1 VTATVRLTLTGGE
14 KLRARLRDLAGRL
27 GRKKAVRVGFFESA
41 TYLTG
46 RRGPAR
52 RVADVAAYNEFG
64 SPAAGRPPRPFF
76 RMTVA
81 RGRGHWGSDLGKILR
96 HTGFDAERSLGLM
109 GELIA
114 GELRQQIVDFASPP
128 LAASTVKKKG
138 FAKPLVG
145 TGTML
150 RAVDYRVE

>member
-1 VTATVRLTLTGGE
+1 MTATVRLTLTGGD
-14 KLRARLRDLAGRL
+14 KLRARLRDLSARL
-27 GRKKAVRVGFFESA
+27 ARKKVVRVGFF
-41 TYLTG
+41 
-46 RRGPAR
+46 AR

-76 RMTVA
+76 RKTIA
-81 RGRGHWGSDLGKILR
+81 EGRKHWGSDLGKVLR

-114 GELRQQIVDFASPP
+114 GELRQSIVDFDSPP
-128 LAASTVKKKG
+128 LAASTVRRKG
-138 FAKPLVG
+138 FAKPLVD

-150 RAVDYRVE
+150 RSVDYRVE